1 MPLPRFSHTPDSQV
15 DPFNAGDPVMPGE
28 EPEWL
33 DEEGFEGTFDDAFDE
48 PSYAP
53 HGDRDGVPHK
63 TSDNYQAP
71 TTRGHDY
78 DAPTIDAPA
87 RTTVGQGAARWRQ
100 AAETLARRADSGKW
114 GGSGCAIAIIAFFLF
129 FGGLGDALVGCA
141 GTFVE
146 RVGEGIGTVFDDG
159 ISLGD
164 LQLSDDLTLER
175 DWREHADELDLDAAD
190 AFERRMDVLLA
201 DPSADPATGF
211 VASAVDGYVLTWVG
225 YGTDALGIDAHA
237 AAVWALSD
245 LTYEIESVYA
255 YDDGTATIYLDTEAP
270 SLVALVDAAD
280 DDISAYLIANDL
292 SIWDGSDPGEL
303 SDAQRAETSAI
314 WAEALDR
321 TEELNESFLSVEL
334 TRTDGVWAVD
344 EASLEE
350 MLRKSVGLY

>member
-1 MPLPRFSHTPDSQV
+1 MPRFRFSSTPDNQI
-15 DPFNAGDPVMPGE
+15 DPFNAGDPVMPGG
-28 EPEWL
+28 EPDPL
-33 DEEGFEGTFDDAFDE
+33 DDNPHAEPLTFADE

-53 HGDRDGVPHK
+53 HGDKGGVPHK
-63 TSDNYQAP
+63 PSDNYQAP
-71 TTRGHDY
+71 TTGGHDY
-78 DAPTIDAPA
+78 DAPSIDAPTRA
-87 RTTVGQGAARWRQ
+87 ADGQGGKRWRR
-100 AAETLARRADSGKW
+100 AAATLSRKASSDKR
-114 GGSGCAIAIIAFFLF
+114 GGSGCAIAILVFFLI
-129 FGGLGDALVGCA
+129 FGGIGDALVGCVS
-141 GTFVE
+141 TFMD
-146 RVGEGIGTVFDDG
+146 RTSEGFSSFFDEG
-159 ISLGD
+159 FSFGNT
-164 LQLSDDLTLER
+164 QPSDDPVWEER
-175 DWREHADELDLDAAD
+175 NWREYADELDLAAGD
-190 AFERRMDVLLA
+190 AFERRMGVLLA

-211 VASAVDGYVLTWVG
+211 VTSAVDGYVLNWVG

-292 SIWDGSDPGEL
+292 SIWDGSDPDEL

-321 TEELNESFLSVEL
+321 TEELDESFLSVEL
-334 TRTDGVWAVD
+334 TRTDGVWTVD